1 MKVAAILLA
10 AGSSTRMGCTKQL
23 LPYADETLVRWTALT
38 ALDSVCTS
46 VLAVLGARS
55 ELIRTELEDLPI
67 QLLENPQWAEGMGS
81 SVRCGVRG
89 ALALDP
95 DLDATL
101 LLLADQP
108 QVTAKTINRL
118 VETATTTA
126 KPIVASAY
134 SNTVGVP
141 ALFTRDTFDE
151 LSNLP
156 SEWGAKRL
164 IAEGGDRVVAVPAPE
179 AAWDIDTP
187 ENYRDL
193 NEVNHA
199 KAKSIGKIP

>member
-10 AGSSTRMGCTKQL
+10 AGSSTRMGRTKQL
-23 LPYADETLVRWTALT
+23 LPYRDETLVRWTART
-38 ALDSVCTS
+38 ALDSGCTT
-46 VLAVLGARS
+46 VLAVLGAQS
-55 ELIRTELEDLPI
+55 AMVRTELEDLPV

-95 DLDATL
+95 DLDATV

-108 QVTAKTINRL
+108 QVTANTINRL

-134 SNTVGVP
+134 SNTLGVP
-141 ALFTRDTFDE
+141 ALFTRDIFDE

-156 SEWGAKRL
+156 SEWGAKKL

-193 NEVNHA
+193 SEVNHA
-199 KAKSIGKIP
+199 KAKFIRKIA